1 MSDWRVRLQHKY
13 EPVPERIVQELVPGK
28 EISIAHIIAGPDGS
42 LLEKLGLEAV
52 ADSGRPAIG
61 ILNVSPPETA
71 VIAADV
77 AVKAAGVV
85 PGVVDRVHGTLFV
98 IGAVSEAEAAVRAVL
113 DYARDKMGF
122 SVCEITRT

>member
-13 EPVPERIVQELVPGK
+13 ERIPERIVQELVPGK
-28 EISIAHIIAGPDGS
+28 EISIAHIIAGPDSS
-42 LLEKLGLEAV
+42 LLDKLGLGNV
-52 ADSGRPAIG
+52 ADSGRSAIG
-61 ILNVSPPETA
+61 ILNLSPPEAA

-85 PGVVDRVHGTLFV
+85 PGVADRVHGTLLV
-98 IGAVSEAEAAVRAVL
+98 IGTVSETEAAVRAVL

>member
-1 MSDWRVRLQHKY
+1 MQQNIEWI
-13 EPVPERIVQELVPGK
+13 PERIVQELVPGK
-28 EISIAHIIAGPDGS
+28 EISIAHIIAGPDSS
-42 LLEKLGLEAV
+42 LYERLGLKSAEGNGKA
-52 ADSGRPAIG
+52 AIG

-85 PGVVDRVHGTLFV
+85 LGVVDRVHGTLLV
-98 IGAVSEAEAAVRAVL
+98 TGAVSETEAAVRAVL
-113 DYARDKMGF
+113 DYAQDKMGF

>member
-1 MSDWRVRLQHKY
+1 MQHKY

-77 AVKAAGVV
+77 AAGVV

>member
-71 VIAADV
+71 DV